1 MQEQFLQVAETLSW
15 DLETQIDRLDEFVRV
30 YGAAGRMDAELS
42 EIGLSVS
49 QSFHREALC
58 TAMLNFIERLG
69 AAGAFSHFLHRQLQ
83 RAREANAPRP
93 SEPARTPTDTRQAP
107 ERLAAISPVPQG
119 SAGRL
124 GKLMRRWLGREAR
137 AGRQVVAS

>member
-1 MQEQFLQVAETLSW
+1 MQEQFLQTAETLSW
-15 DLETQIDRLDEFVRV
+15 DIETQIDRLDEFVRA

-58 TAMLNFIERLG
+58 RAMLSFIERLG

-83 RAREANAPRP
+83 RMTAESNA
-93 SEPARTPTDTRQAP
+93 AP
-107 ERLAAISPVPQG
+107 SPVPEHSSG
-119 SAGRL
+119 VLSAL
-124 GKLMRRWLGREAR
+124 VRRWLPSREAR
-137 AGRQVVAS
+137 AGRQAVAS